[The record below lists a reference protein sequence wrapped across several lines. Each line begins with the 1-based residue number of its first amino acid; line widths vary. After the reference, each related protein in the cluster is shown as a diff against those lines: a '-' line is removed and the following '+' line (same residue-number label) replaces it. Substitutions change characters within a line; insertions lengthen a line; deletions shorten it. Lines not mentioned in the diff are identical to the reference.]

1 MQIFTDISSEEA
13 LPKMHIPPIMQNI
26 RPLKIA
32 GKHLC
37 RIDLTSNSVI
47 SDHGYLNFYKDWV

>member
-1 MQIFTDISSEEA
+1 MRMQIFTDISSEEA

-32 GKHLC
+32 GTVN
-37 RIDLTSNSVI
+37 IYAELTSLQI
-47 SDHGYLNFYKDWV
+47 L